1 VAHSLD
7 LPDFPLLTDARSY
20 LDNVRM
26 QDWGGYIGMAIL
38 GYMQGIETIPQNM
51 SEYINFILYLAS
63 IAFYLG
69 FSFSVNNC
77 FDYEGD
83 KLGAKI
89 SLNPIAAGRISVNGG
104 ILFSGLLATMGLAF
118 TWFFFGPASFT
129 IYAVM
134 LALSGAYSTPPL
146 RLKSMPLIDMASHG
160 LFFGSLIVFYGVVV
174 TGGFNAFTLPLLFS
188 VYTLSLILELRNQ
201 IDDIDEDSATFVDTT
216 VVRIGSERAN
226 TLFYGLIALHMG
238 ILAIIVSLL
247 GNFALTFSAVV
258 FFVSV
263 ALYFYRMPN
272 RDKFLL
278 IMERVTPAIYILFLF
293 KLILF

>member
-1 VAHSLD
+1 MD
-7 LPDFPLLTDARSY
+7 LPDFRLMTDARSY

-38 GYMQGIETIPQNM
+38 GYMQGIETVPQGF
-51 SEYINFILYLAS
+51 SGYIRFALYLAS
-63 IAFYLG
+63 IALYLG

-89 SLNPIAAGRISVNGG
+89 SLNPIAAGRISVGGG
-104 ILFSGLLATMGLAF
+104 IMFSGLLAATGLAF
-118 TWFFFGPASFT
+118 TWFFFGPTSFM

-134 LALSGAYSTPPL
+134 LILSGAYSTPPL
-146 RLKSMPLIDMASHG
+146 RLKSVPLIDMASHG

-174 TGGFNAFTLPLLFS
+174 TDGFNVFTLPLLFS
-188 VYTLSLILELRNQ
+188 VYNLSLILELRNQ

-216 VVRIGSERAN
+216 AVRFGSERAN

-238 ILAIIVSLL
+238 VLAYIIDLL
-247 GNFALTFSAVV
+247 GNFALTASAVV
-258 FFVSV
+258 FFVGV
-263 ALYFYRMPN
+263 AVYFYRMPN

-278 IMERVTPAIYILFLF
+278 IMERVTPLVYILFLL
-293 KLILF
+293 KLMLF